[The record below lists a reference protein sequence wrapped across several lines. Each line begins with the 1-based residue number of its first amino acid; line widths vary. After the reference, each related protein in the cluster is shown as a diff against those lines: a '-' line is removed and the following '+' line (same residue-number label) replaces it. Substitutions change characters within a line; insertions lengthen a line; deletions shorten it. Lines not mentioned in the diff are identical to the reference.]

1 MARKKSKAKAKA
13 KPISLKLTAA
23 QRKALPARGEF
34 ELRAK
39 VSGGRLIIHKGR
51 KAGSRRRYAPTNS
64 PFA

>member
-1 MARKKSKAKAKA
+1 MARKKSKAKAKP

-34 ELRAK
+34 ELRAR

-51 KAGSRRRYAPTNS
+51 KAGSRRKYAPTNS

>member
-1 MARKKSKAKAKA
+1 MARKKSRAKP

-34 ELRAK
+34 ELRAR
-39 VSGGRLIIHKGR
+39 VSGGRLVINKGR
-51 KAGSRRRYAPTNS
+51 KAGTRRRFAPTNS

>member
-1 MARKKSKAKAKA
+1 MARKQSKAKP

-34 ELRAK
+34 ELRAR
-39 VSGGRLIIHKGR
+39 VSGGRLTIHKAR
-51 KAGSRRRYAPTNS
+51 KAGSRRRFAPTNS

>member
-1 MARKKSKAKAKA
+1 MARKPSKAKPKP

-34 ELRAK
+34 ELRAR
-39 VSGGRLIIHKGR
+39 VSGGRLIINKGR
-51 KAGSRRRYAPTNS
+51 KAGSRRFAPTNS

>member
-1 MARKKSKAKAKA
+1 MARKRSKAKAKP

-23 QRKALPARGEF
+23 QRTALPARGEF
-34 ELRAK
+34 ELRAR

>member
-1 MARKKSKAKAKA
+1 MARKRSKAKAKP

-23 QRKALPARGEF
+23 QRTALPARGEF
-34 ELRAK
+34 ELRAR
-39 VSGGRLIIHKGR
+39 VSSGRLIIHKGR

>member
-1 MARKKSKAKAKA
+1 MARKPSKAKPRA

-34 ELRAK
+34 ELRAR

-51 KAGSRRRYAPTNS
+51 KAGRRQFSPTNS